1 MAKVVRMKMFS
12 LKGQRDALVI
22 GHCHHV
28 LFDPSVNEME
38 RDGREVVNNEQT
50 FEFFVGLF
58 LVPVIEF
65 RQRRVTNLIN
75 LTRI

>member
-12 LKGQRDALVI
+12 LKGQRDALVM
-22 GHCHHV
+22 GHGHV

-38 RDGREVVNNEQT
+38 RDGCEVVNPEQT